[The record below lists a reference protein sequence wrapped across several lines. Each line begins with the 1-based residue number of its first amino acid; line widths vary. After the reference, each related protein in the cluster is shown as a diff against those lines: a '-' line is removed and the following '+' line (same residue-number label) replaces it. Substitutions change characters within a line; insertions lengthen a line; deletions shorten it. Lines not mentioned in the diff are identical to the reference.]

1 MQRAEAGVVP
11 VASVCPAEA
20 GEALEAACLAA
31 DNRFVIFWDESHH
44 EWVVVRSVQ
53 VDRVEAHLA
62 ILVAG
67 LAAAHSVETQAA
79 HSVEALAVG
88 RAEALAALLI
98 SQVAFLDRITERA
111 DLVTQVT

>member
-1 MQRAEAGVVP
+1 VVP

-20 GEALEAACLAA
+20 GEALEAVCLAA

-53 VDRVEAHLA
+53 VDRVGQVEAHLA

-98 SQVAFLDRITERA
+98 SQVAFLDRITDRG

>member
-1 MQRAEAGVVP
+1 M
-11 VASVCPAEA
+11 
-20 GEALEAACLAA
+20 
-31 DNRFVIFWDESHH
+31 
-44 EWVVVRSVQ
+44 
-53 VDRVEAHLA
+53 EAHLA

-98 SQVAFLDRITERA
+98 SQVAFLDRITDRG